1 MLRLTLLFV
10 KTARAIL
17 YQGYMPA
24 LAVDGMVADE
34 LTTVDG
40 VSPPPREVR
49 IWDSNRSPFG
59 FVLTNPTRGNAS

>member
-40 VSPPPREVR
+40 VSPPPGKSGYGIRTGPL
-49 IWDSNRSPFG
+49 SG
-59 FVLTNPTRGNAS
+59 LC